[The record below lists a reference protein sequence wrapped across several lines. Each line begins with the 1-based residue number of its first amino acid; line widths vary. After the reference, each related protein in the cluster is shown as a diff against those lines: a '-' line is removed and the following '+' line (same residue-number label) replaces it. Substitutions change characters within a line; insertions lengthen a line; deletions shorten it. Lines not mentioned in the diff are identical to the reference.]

1 MSKYLET
8 LPQYHFD
15 RDDFCKVFTDIDV
28 MCGYPQNTEN
38 FLLYR
43 WEDEFYIIHRDTGIS
58 IWDEPTP
65 EGGIVMQLAEKQ
77 ELVRLQKPTF
87 SWTTTTISG

>member
-15 RDDFCKVFTDIDV
+15 RDDFCKVFGEVFTDDEIIDIDV

-38 FLLYR
+38 FLLTSVPAR
-43 WEDEFYIIHRDTGIS
+43 RKCSLTALS
-58 IWDEPTP
+58 
-65 EGGIVMQLAEKQ
+65 
-77 ELVRLQKPTF
+77 QKPHTTF
-87 SWTTTTISG
+87 GLRGSAAKITESLC